1 MLSGGDATAA
11 QTRSVMKEGV
21 PPPCEYVA
29 AYWASS
35 HQAAGAAQLATEPE
49 PEPEPEPESELD
61 PEPVRPGVMLG
72 ASPQSSWCEA
82 SARAAFRRADEDEAG
97 WITPGCVPTMLEELG
112 WAVTHA
118 QAALLFAR
126 MSADREDAEFIHVDE
141 FCRIAR
147 WASEGVDADA
157 IASPLESGTAQP
169 QSTRMLVLRAVLG
182 GVMELPPEGLLK
194 TMDGACRPYQ
204 YSAVVQLVPE
214 WNEVPLPVDGAAG
227 LFAAGIEQHTTMEL
241 ERWMPSTD
249 LARETSGCKLGE
261 MAHFNVHRFT
271 LRPSCAALLRSLFGE
286 LAMRKESQSRGIEV
300 SNTDGGW
307 HSGRDLFRWLKTTEV
322 DNRSSRETIYDQP
335 EEAVA
340 ALSQV
345 AANVLNAV
353 EQYERSSQERHQRSR
368 QGLDSLHDEGVGSIQ
383 PTMLRNC
390 DAWLNINRGA
400 AWNRPH
406 THEGARWSVVYYVA
420 DGSDQSQR
428 NGECSQGTPGSDLL
442 LIPKHSAKATQWQ
455 LTAQVGVARCHQRRS
470 GCAMLG

>member
-1 MLSGGDATAA
+1 MKAARRAQLWWHCWQPEMESGGDSHP
-11 QTRSVMKEGV
+11 QPRSVVKEGV

-29 AYWASS
+29 ACRASS

-49 PEPEPEPESELD
+49 PES
-61 PEPVRPGVMLG
+61 EPVRPAAVLEP
-72 ASPQSSWCEA
+72 SRQLSWCED
-82 SARAAFRRADEDEAG
+82 SARAAFRRVDEDEAG
-97 WITPGCVPTMLEELG
+97 WITPDCVPTMLEELG

-118 QAALLFAR
+118 QASLLFAR
-126 MSADREDAEFIHVDE
+126 MQADREDAEFIHVDE

-157 IASPLESGTAQP
+157 TASPPESGVAPP
-169 QSTRMLVLRAVLG
+169 QSTRTLVLRAVLG

-214 WNEVPLPVDGAAG
+214 WDEVSLPVDGAAG
-227 LFAAGIEQHTTMEL
+227 SFAACIAQHTTTEL
-241 ERWMPSTD
+241 ERWVATD
-249 LARETSGCKLGE
+249 PAREISGCKFGG

-271 LRPSCAALLRSLFGE
+271 LRPSCAAMLRSLFGE

-307 HSGRDLFRWLKTTEV
+307 HSGRDLFRWRDTR
-322 DNRSSRETIYDQP
+322 DDQP

-340 ALSQV
+340 LLSRV

-353 EQYERSSQERHQRSR
+353 EQYECSSQERHRRSR
-368 QGLDSLHDEGVGSIQ
+368 QGVGSLHDDGVGSIQ
-383 PTMLRNC
+383 PAMLRNC
-390 DAWLNINRGA
+390 DSWLNINRGA

-406 THEGARWSVVYYVA
+406 THEGASHTFSVSHTSVSHTSHLRHTSHAKVRGGRAYTMSRTGPIRA
-420 DGSDQSQR
+420 K
-428 NGECSQGTPGSDLL
+428 EMA
-442 LIPKHSAKATQWQ
+442 SAVKAQ
-455 LTAQVGVARCHQRRS
+455 LAPTCF
-470 GCAMLG
+470 